1 MPPADT
7 KPTNSA
13 KDNEM
18 KQSIKQQLDNAL
30 DSLAD
35 AKPRTEQDWVKP
47 LRLAVEEIGRLEKE
61 LNRWM
66 LVAERFAESDPKFDA
81 FHAYFKERFRD

>member
-1 MPPADT
+1 
-7 KPTNSA
+7 
-13 KDNEM
+13 M
-18 KQSIKQQLDNAL
+18 KQSIKQQLNHAL

-66 LVAERFAESDPKFDA
+66 LVAERFAESDPKFEA
-81 FHAYFKERFRD
+81 FEFYFRARAKAVRGG